1 MHFLLICDLFRR
13 RITQLSSHSLST
25 HSGFDR
31 GCGLLGCQKWG
42 LVILLPG
49 LGDSTDLLNTALLLQ
64 QSIRTAA
71 LEWLSDE
78 LLRISISMKQSLF
91 WHVYKHVV
99 NDIKMSLGV
108 KCLLRKKQR
117 DAFPLK
123 QKLSNN
129 KKKLT

>member
-1 MHFLLICDLFRR
+1 MHFLLICDLFRKR
-13 RITQLSSHSLST
+13 VAQPST

-64 QSIRTAA
+64 QGIGTAA
-71 LEWLSDE
+71 LEWVSNE
-78 LLRISISMKQSLF
+78 LLWISIYMEQSLF
-91 WHVYKHVV
+91 WHVYKH
-99 NDIKMSLGV
+99 DIKMSSGV

-117 DAFPLK
+117 EAFPLK
-123 QKLSNN
+123 
-129 KKKLT
+129 